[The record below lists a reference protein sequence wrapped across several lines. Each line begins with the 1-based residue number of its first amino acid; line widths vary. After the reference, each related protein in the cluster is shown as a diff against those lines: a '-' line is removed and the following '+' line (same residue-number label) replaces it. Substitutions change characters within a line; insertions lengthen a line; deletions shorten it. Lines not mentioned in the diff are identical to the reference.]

1 MLVAFEYLAVATAMP
16 AVARELEGHHLYSLA
31 FSGGIAAA
39 LIATVAGGR
48 WGDVRGPDAPLWTG
62 LLAFLAGLTLAGAAP
77 TMEVFLLGRFLQGFG
92 GGMFDVAIY
101 VLVGRI
107 YPAATHPRVFSLL
120 AAAWVL
126 PSVVG
131 PAITGFVTEHFS
143 WRWVFLAVP
152 VLAAPAVFALWRG
165 LAGHGRATQHEN
177 PEEATVRETGWESTR
192 ETGRE
197 SLHETGQE
205 GRPEVG
211 RRRLD
216 GSVVQ
221 GAGEV
226 EREGGPEVGRRR
238 LDEFDGQGARE
249 VEREGGPE
257 AGRRRLDESVGQS
270 AREVGRR
277 RLVES
282 VGQGA
287 GDVEQEGGPEVG
299 RRRLDESVG
308 QGAREAV
315 GQGVRE
321 GELEAV
327 GLGGSAAAS
336 TADGG
341 FRLRLAMGV
350 LAAIGAGLLQ
360 YGSGGSN
367 VVLIV
372 AGLVVLAVSL
382 PRLLPRGT
390 MRGARG
396 LPAVVALRGIATGAF
411 LAAEVLIPLVLFE
424 ERGLSPDQ
432 GGIALTGGALFW
444 SLGSWIQGRKPYR
457 RNRLLAL
464 GCALIAVGVAVTAPI
479 VVPEVPVWVAFVGW
493 SVAGF
498 GIGVVYP
505 TLSVLVLE
513 LSEPGEQGK
522 NSASLAVGESVLT
535 VVAIAVTGAIFTVS
549 AAYALCFVLLA
560 AMAGAGVLLAG
571 RVTMEV

>member
-1 MLVAFEYLAVATAMP
+1 MTTVTAPDRPQIFDQRYRALSVGMVALFMLVAFEYLAVATAMP

-101 VLVGRI
+101 VLVGRV

-131 PAITGFVTEHFS
+131 PAITGFVTQHFS

-165 LAGHGRATQHEN
+165 LAGHGRAAQHEN
-177 PEEATVRETGWESTR
+177 PEEVTVRETGWESAH

-197 SLHETGQE
+197 SLHETGRK
-205 GRPEVG
+205 GGTEVG

-216 GSVVQ
+216 GSVGQ
-221 GAGEV
+221 GAGQIG
-226 EREGGPEVGRRR
+226 REGGAEV
-238 LDEFDGQGARE
+238 
-249 VEREGGPE
+249 
-257 AGRRRLDESVGQS
+257 GRRRLDESVGQG
-270 AREVGRR
+270 ARDVEREVGRR

-287 GDVEQEGGPEVG
+287 GDVEQEGGLEVG

-308 QGAREAV
+308 QGVREV
-315 GQGVRE
+315 GQE
-321 GELEAV
+321 DV
-327 GLGGSAAAS
+327 GLGGPAAAS

-360 YGSGGSN
+360 YGSGGGN

-457 RNRLLAL
+457 RNRALAL

>member
-1 MLVAFEYLAVATAMP
+1 MVALFMLVAFEYLAVATAMP

-77 TMEVFLLGRFLQGFG
+77 TMEIFLLGRFLQGFG

-101 VLVGRI
+101 VLVGRV

-165 LAGHGRATQHEN
+165 LAGHGRAAQHEN
-177 PEEATVRETGWESTR
+177 PEEVTVRETGRESARETGRESAR

-197 SLHETGQE
+197 SLHETG
-205 GRPEVG
+205 REVG

-216 GSVVQ
+216 DPV
-221 GAGEV
+221 
-226 EREGGPEVGRRR
+226 
-238 LDEFDGQGARE
+238 GQGARE
-249 VEREGGPE
+249 V
-257 AGRRRLDESVGQS
+257 
-270 AREVGRR
+270 
-277 RLVES
+277 
-282 VGQGA
+282 
-287 GDVEQEGGPEVG
+287 
-299 RRRLDESVG
+299 
-308 QGAREAV
+308 V
-315 GQGVRE
+315 GQGVQKAERE
-321 GELEAV
+321 VV
-327 GLGGSAAAS
+327 GLGGPGAADA
-336 TADGG
+336 ADGG

-457 RNRLLAL
+457 RNRVLAL
-464 GCALIAVGVAVTAPI
+464 GCAFIAVGVAVTAPI

-513 LSEPGEQGK
+513 LSAPGEQGK

-560 AMAGAGVLLAG
+560 AMAGAGVFLAG